1 MSYQQRTL
9 TRRSS
14 VSQHRIVPPDL
25 RQYVPLV
32 DRDKTVKRS
41 TKSPNRAPGLI
52 YKLRQ
57 GASQFKLC
65 LGVLLTSLL
74 LFSFIRW
81 RNEVKKERHRKIIA
95 IAQDHMHDWM
105 GIKQP
110 LGLVSTAV
118 GQRKFLVKDWQLYRS
133 WNEIRQEIENAL
145 LLATLLDRELVLP
158 AFIYASACQ
167 YEIQKCTQVA
177 PMLVQDEAVDI
188 RTLPNPGN
196 YPDPD
201 DGLHHIKPRLPP
213 RNARG
218 WVVPLQQV
226 IDIQHL
232 TSISKNV
239 VAFNTYLELVTAH
252 HPEPVRASL
261 GMADGKWSTDYN
273 HEMSYHRISGR
284 FFDFTQSQ
292 KVDRLPPTH
301 PPLFIKHYL
310 TGKNVGLML
319 EATPEIMEKCDFA
332 LATINRLNSN
342 TSLTM
347 HPITEVNNAT
357 KEEKIWNDH
366 RITPQ
371 LEIPGGLKKREG
383 ILFDSCLATTGFRSV
398 FGFSQVGWQTQATIE
413 PTRYI
418 RNLDN
423 LSGVWDDLKGHLE
436 QLLHVEGITGV
447 HSPPGGM
454 FWSTPEARDQ
464 FTHMARDGFKLPKA
478 YFDLATKLEIRMRK
492 ICEGRAWRAVYLSNS
507 TWASNSN
514 HSSPDERK
522 VDHLTI
528 FKTHLDDSVS
538 TLTNQPKL
546 LKALYQSYQTS
557 KLPPK
562 MNDPIYLSTDMKKS
576 AFETPRKQGQILTL
590 EDLLTDQDREMFS
603 AFVFTDAIQLV
614 EQLLLVKAAYFWG
627 QASSTSGWVVNQ
639 REAIGL
645 DQKLSLIV

>member
-1 MSYQQRTL
+1 MSYQQRKL

-41 TKSPNRAPGLI
+41 TKSPNRASGLI

-57 GASQFKLC
+57 GAGRFKLC

-81 RNEVKKERHRKIIA
+81 RNEVMNERHRKIIS

-110 LGLVSTAV
+110 PGLVSTAV
-118 GQRKFLVKDWQLYRS
+118 GRRKFLVKDWQLYRS

-167 YEIQKCTQVA
+167 YEIERCTKVA

-188 RTLPNPGN
+188 RTLPNIEN
-196 YPDPD
+196 YPEPD
-201 DGLHHIKPRLPP
+201 DGLHHLKPRLPT

-226 IDIQHL
+226 IDVQHL

-239 VAFNTYLELVTAH
+239 VAFNTYLDLVTANG
-252 HPEPVRASL
+252 PEPVRASL

-273 HEMSYHRISGR
+273 HKMSYHRISAR
-284 FFDFTQSQ
+284 FLDFTESQ
-292 KVDRLPPTH
+292 KVDRLPLTH
-301 PPLFIKHYL
+301 SPLFIKHYL

-319 EATPEIMEKCDFA
+319 EATPEIMAKCEHA
-332 LATINRLNSN
+332 LITISRLNSN
-342 TSLTM
+342 ASLAM
-347 HPITEVNNAT
+347 HPITGVNDVT
-357 KEEKIWNDH
+357 KEAKIWNDH
-366 RITPQ
+366 LLTSQ
-371 LEIPGGLKKREG
+371 LEIPGGLKNREG

-398 FGFSQVGWQTQATIE
+398 FGF
-413 PTRYI
+413 RYHQSSVPAHS
-418 RNLDN
+418 NA
-423 LSGVWDDLKGHLE
+423 
-436 QLLHVEGITGV
+436 QGITAIDL
-447 HSPPGGM
+447 PPGGM
-454 FWSTPEARDQ
+454 FWSTPEARDK
-464 FTHMARDGFKLPKA
+464 FTHTTRNGFKLPQA
-478 YFDLATKLEIRMRK
+478 YFDLATKLEIRMRE
-492 ICEGRAWRAVYLSNS
+492 ICEGRAWRAAYLSNS
-507 TWASNSN
+507 TWAPNLTSNS
-514 HSSPDERK
+514 HEK
-522 VDHLTI
+522 EVDFFTI

-538 TLTNQPKL
+538 TLTNHPKL
-546 LKALYQSYQTS
+546 LKPLYQSYETS

-562 MNDPIYLSTDMKKS
+562 ITDPIYLSTDMDKS
-576 AFETPRKQGQILTL
+576 IFQTLHKQGQIVTL
-590 EDLLTDQDREMFS
+590 EDLVTDEDREMFS

-614 EQLLLVKAAYFWG
+614 EQLLLVQAAYFWG

-645 DQKLSLIV
+645 DQNLSKIVENRPEHVA